1 MTEKK
6 IPSELGTQPVGKL
19 LRQYAVPSIVAML
32 ASSLYNIVDSVFIG
46 HGVDAL
52 ALSGLAVTFPL
63 MNISTAF
70 GAMVGMGSSTLISV
84 KLGQKDYDTA
94 QQILGNA
101 VVMNVV
107 MGVIFGI
114 FALLFL
120 DPILYFFGASDAT
133 ISYAREYMQIILLGN
148 VFTHLYF
155 GFNALLRAMGHPKMA
170 MTATIATVIL
180 NTVLDPLF
188 IFKTITI
195 NFDRIFGYL
204 LPDIISDSI
213 NFGIIQFSGAGWGIR
228 GAAIATILAQCIAL
242 TYQVFV
248 MSDKREFIHFK
259 RGIYKLK
266 NYIVKEVLT
275 IGLSPCLMNL
285 ASCLV
290 VIFINRGLAEY
301 GGDYA
306 VGAYGI
312 VHKMTFI
319 FVMIVMG
326 FNQAMQPIAGYNYG
340 AKAYDRVTKVLK
352 ITIGLAT
359 IVTTLAFVVGEFFPE
374 YVALIFTS
382 DEKMIEMAV
391 TGMRYNCLLFPIV
404 GFQMVA
410 GNFFQSIAQ
419 PGKAIFLSLSRQLLF
434 LVPFILIFPHFWGID
449 GVWISLPAS
458 DLVSSITAA
467 VMLGMFFRKHRK

>member
-6 IPSELGTQPVGKL
+6 IPSELGTRPVGEL
-19 LRQYAVPSIVAML
+19 LKQYAIPSIIAML
-32 ASSLYNIVDSVFIG
+32 ASSLYNIVDSIFIG
-46 HGVDAL
+46 HGVNAL
-52 ALSGLAVTFPL
+52 ALSGLAATFPL

-84 KLGQKDYDTA
+84 KLGQKDYKTA

-107 MGVIFGI
+107 MGFIFGLV
-114 FALLFL
+114 ALLFL
-120 DPILYFFGASDAT
+120 DPILLAFGATDAT
-133 ISYAREYMQIILLGN
+133 IEYARDYMQIILLGN
-148 VFTHLYF
+148 IFTHMYF

-170 MTATIATVIL
+170 MKATIATVII
-180 NTVLDPLF
+180 NTILDPLL
-188 IFKTITI
+188 IFDTI
-195 NFDRIFGYL
+195 NLGFVQFD
-204 LPDIISDSI
+204 
-213 NFGIIQFSGAGWGIR
+213 GAGWGIR
-228 GAAIATILAQCIAL
+228 GAAIATVLAQCISL
-242 TYQVFV
+242 IWQVRV

-259 RGIYKLK
+259 RGIYHLK
-266 NYIVKEVLT
+266 SYIVKEVLT

-285 ASCLV
+285 ASCFV
-290 VIFINRGLAEY
+290 VIFINRGLLSY

-326 FNQAMQPIAGYNYG
+326 FTQGMQPIAGYNYG

-352 ITIGLAT
+352 ITITLAT
-359 IVTTLAFVVGEFFPE
+359 IVTTLSFVIGEFCPE
-374 YVALIFTS
+374 YVARIFTS

-391 TGMRYNCLLFPIV
+391 VGMRYNCLLFPIV

-419 PGKAIFLSLSRQLLF
+419 PGKSIFLSLSRQLLF
-434 LVPFILIFPHFWGID
+434 LVPFIIIFPHFWGID
-449 GVWISLPAS
+449 GVWVSLPAS
-458 DLVSSITAA
+458 DLVSSVIAA
-467 VMLGMFFRKHRK
+467 IMLGQYFKKHKM

>member
-6 IPSELGTQPVGKL
+6 IPSELGTRPIGEL
-19 LRQYAVPSIVAML
+19 LKQYAVPAIIAML
-32 ASSLYNIVDSVFIG
+32 ASSLYNIVDSIFIG

-70 GAMVGMGSSTLISV
+70 GAMVGMGSSALISV
-84 KLGQKDYDTA
+84 KLGQKDYKIA
-94 QQILGNA
+94 EKILGNA

-107 MGVIFGI
+107 MGVIFAAV
-114 FALLFL
+114 ALIFL
-120 DPILYFFGASDAT
+120 DPILYFFGASEAS
-133 ISYAREYMQIILLGN
+133 IGYAHEYMEIILLGN
-148 VFTHLYF
+148 IFTHMYF

-170 MTATIATVIL
+170 MKATILTVIL

-188 IFKTITI
+188 IFDTIDLGFI
-195 NFDRIFGYL
+195 E
-204 LPDIISDSI
+204 
-213 NFGIIQFSGAGWGIR
+213 FSGAGWGIR
-228 GAAIATILAQCIAL
+228 GAAIATVLAQCISL
-242 TYQVFV
+242 VWQVRV
-248 MSDKREFIHFK
+248 LSDDRELIHFK
-259 RGIYKLK
+259 RGIYRL
-266 NYIVKEVLT
+266 NSYIVKEVLT

-285 ASCLV
+285 ASCFV
-290 VIFINRGLAEY
+290 VIFINRGLADY

-326 FNQAMQPIAGYNYG
+326 FNQGMQPIAGYNYG

-352 ITIGLAT
+352 ITIALAT
-359 IVTTLAFVVGEFFPE
+359 GVTTLAFVIGVFFPE
-374 YVALIFTS
+374 YVARIFTS
-382 DEKMIEMAV
+382 DAQMIEMATV
-391 TGMRYNCLLFPIV
+391 GMRYNCLLFPIV

-434 LVPFILIFPHFWGID
+434 LVPFIIIFPHFWGID

-467 VMLGMFFRKHRK
+467 IFLANYFRKHKV

>member
-6 IPSELGTQPVGKL
+6 IPSELGTRPVGEL
-19 LRQYAVPSIVAML
+19 LRQYALPSIIAML
-32 ASSLYNIVDSVFIG
+32 ASSLYNIVDSIFIG

-70 GAMVGMGSSTLISV
+70 GAMVGMGSATLISV
-84 KLGQKDYDTA
+84 KLGQKDYQIA
-94 QQILGNA
+94 EKILGNA
-101 VVMNVV
+101 VVLNIV
-107 MGVIFGI
+107 MGVV
-114 FALLFL
+114 FAIASLLFL
-120 DPILYFFGASDAT
+120 DPILYFFGASDAS

-148 VFTHLYF
+148 VFTHMYF

-170 MTATIATVIL
+170 MRATILTVIV
-180 NTVLDPLF
+180 NTILDPLF
-188 IFKTITI
+188 IFDTIDLG
-195 NFDRIFGYL
+195 FV
-204 LPDIISDSI
+204 
-213 NFGIIQFSGAGWGIR
+213 QFSGAGWGIR
-228 GAAIATILAQCIAL
+228 GAAIATILAQCISL
-242 TYQVFV
+242 VWQVRV
-248 MSDKREFIHFK
+248 MSDKRELIHFK
-259 RGIYKLK
+259 RGIYRL
-266 NYIVKEVLT
+266 NSYIVKEVLT

-285 ASCLV
+285 ASCFV

-326 FNQAMQPIAGYNYG
+326 FTQGMQPIAGYNYG

-352 ITIGLAT
+352 ITIALAT
-359 IVTTLAFVVGEFFPE
+359 GVTTLAFVIGEFCPE
-374 YVALIFTS
+374 IVARIFTS
-382 DEKMIEMAV
+382 DEQMVEMAAV
-391 TGMRYNCLLFPIV
+391 GMRYNCLLFPIV

-419 PGKAIFLSLSRQLLF
+419 PGKSIFLSLSRQLLF
-434 LVPFILIFPHFWGID
+434 LVPFIIIFPHFWGIN
-449 GVWISLPAS
+449 GVWASLPAS
-458 DLVSSITAA
+458 DLVSSIITAC
-467 VMLGMFFRKHRK
+467 MLGHYFKKHKM

>member
-6 IPSELGTQPVGKL
+6 IPSELGTRPVGEL
-19 LRQYAVPSIVAML
+19 LKQYAVPAIIAML
-32 ASSLYNIVDSVFIG
+32 ASSLYNIVDSIFIG

-70 GAMVGMGSSTLISV
+70 GAMVGVGSSTLISV
-84 KLGQKDYDTA
+84 KLGQKDYKIA

-107 MGVIFGI
+107 MGIIFG
-114 FALLFL
+114 ALSLVFL
-120 DPILYFFGASDAT
+120 DPILYFFGASDAS
-133 ISYAREYMQIILLGN
+133 ISYAREYMQIILWGN
-148 VFTHLYF
+148 VFTHIYF

-170 MTATIATVIL
+170 MKATIATVIV

-188 IFKTITI
+188 IFDTIDLG
-195 NFDRIFGYL
+195 FV
-204 LPDIISDSI
+204 
-213 NFGIIQFSGAGWGIR
+213 QFSGAGWGIR
-228 GAAIATILAQCIAL
+228 GAAIATVLAQCISL
-242 TYQVFV
+242 IWQLRVL
-248 MSDKREFIHFK
+248 SDKREFIHLK
-259 RGIYKLK
+259 RGIYRLK
-266 NYIVKEVLT
+266 SYIVKEVLV

-285 ASCLV
+285 ASCFV
-290 VIFINRGLAEY
+290 VIFINRGLADY

-326 FNQAMQPIAGYNYG
+326 FTQGMQPIAGYNYG
-340 AKAYDRVTKVLK
+340 AKAYDRVNKVLR
-352 ITIGLAT
+352 ITIALAT
-359 IVTTLAFVVGEFFPE
+359 AVTTLAFVIGEFFPG
-374 YVALIFTS
+374 YVARIFTS
-382 DEKMIEMAV
+382 DEQMIEMAV
-391 TGMRYNCLLFPIV
+391 VGMRYNCLMFPIV

-434 LVPFILIFPHFWGID
+434 LVPFIIIFPHFWGID

-458 DLVSSITAA
+458 DLVSAITAA
-467 VMLGMFFRKHRK
+467 IMLGYYFKTHKM

>member
-6 IPSELGTQPVGKL
+6 IPSELGTRPVGEL
-19 LRQYAVPSIVAML
+19 LKQYAVPAIIAML
-32 ASSLYNIVDSVFIG
+32 ASSLYNIVDSIFIG

-70 GAMVGMGSSTLISV
+70 GAMVGVGSSTLISV
-84 KLGQKDYDTA
+84 KLGQKDYKIA

-107 MGVIFGI
+107 MGIIFG
-114 FALLFL
+114 ALSLVFL
-120 DPILYFFGASDAT
+120 DPILYFFGASDAS
-133 ISYAREYMQIILLGN
+133 ISYAREYMQIILWGN
-148 VFTHLYF
+148 VFTHIYF

-170 MTATIATVIL
+170 MKATITTVIV

-188 IFKTITI
+188 IFDTIDLG
-195 NFDRIFGYL
+195 FV
-204 LPDIISDSI
+204 
-213 NFGIIQFSGAGWGIR
+213 QFSGAGWGIR
-228 GAAIATILAQCIAL
+228 GAAIATVLAQCISL
-242 TYQVFV
+242 IWQLRVL
-248 MSDKREFIHFK
+248 SDKREFIHLK
-259 RGIYKLK
+259 RGIYRLK
-266 NYIVKEVLT
+266 SYIVKEVLV

-285 ASCLV
+285 ASCFV
-290 VIFINRGLAEY
+290 VIFINRGLADY

-326 FNQAMQPIAGYNYG
+326 FTQGMQPIAGYNYG
-340 AKAYDRVTKVLK
+340 AKAYDRVNKVLR
-352 ITIGLAT
+352 ITIALAT
-359 IVTTLAFVVGEFFPE
+359 AVTTLAFVIGEFFPG
-374 YVALIFTS
+374 YVARIFTS
-382 DEKMIEMAV
+382 DEQMIEMAV
-391 TGMRYNCLLFPIV
+391 VGMRYNCLMFPIV

-434 LVPFILIFPHFWGID
+434 LVPFIIIFPHFWGID

-458 DLVSSITAA
+458 DLISSITAA
-467 VMLGMFFRKHRK
+467 IMLGYYFKTHKM

>member
-6 IPSELGTQPVGKL
+6 IPSELGTRPVGEL
-19 LRQYAVPSIVAML
+19 LKQYAIPSIIAML
-32 ASSLYNIVDSVFIG
+32 ASSLYNIVDSIFIG
-46 HGVDAL
+46 HGVNAL
-52 ALSGLAVTFPL
+52 ALSGLAATFPL

-84 KLGQKDYDTA
+84 KLGQKDYKTA

-107 MGVIFGI
+107 MGFIFGLV
-114 FALLFL
+114 ALLFL
-120 DPILYFFGASDAT
+120 DPILLAFGATDAT
-133 ISYAREYMQIILLGN
+133 IEYARDYMQIILLGN
-148 VFTHLYF
+148 IFTHMYF

-170 MTATIATVIL
+170 MKATIATVII
-180 NTVLDPLF
+180 NTILDPLL
-188 IFKTITI
+188 IFDTI
-195 NFDRIFGYL
+195 NLGFVQFD
-204 LPDIISDSI
+204 
-213 NFGIIQFSGAGWGIR
+213 GAGWGIR
-228 GAAIATILAQCIAL
+228 GAAIATVLAQCISL
-242 TYQVFV
+242 IWQVRV

-259 RGIYKLK
+259 RGIYHLK
-266 NYIVKEVLT
+266 SYIVKEVLT

-285 ASCLV
+285 ASCFV
-290 VIFINRGLAEY
+290 VIFINRGLLSY

-326 FNQAMQPIAGYNYG
+326 FTQGMQPIAGYNYG

-352 ITIGLAT
+352 ITITLAT
-359 IVTTLAFVVGEFFPE
+359 IVTTLAFVIGEFCPE
-374 YVALIFTS
+374 YVARIFTS

-391 TGMRYNCLLFPIV
+391 VGMRYNCLLFPIV

-419 PGKAIFLSLSRQLLF
+419 PGKSIFLSLSRQLLF
-434 LVPFILIFPHFWGID
+434 LVPFIIIFPHFWGID
-449 GVWISLPAS
+449 GVWVSLPAS
-458 DLVSSITAA
+458 DLVSSVIAA
-467 VMLGMFFRKHRK
+467 IMLGQYFKKHKM

>member
-1 MTEKK
+1 MAEKK
-6 IPSELGTQPVGKL
+6 IPSELGTRPVGEL
-19 LRQYAVPSIVAML
+19 LKQYALPSIIAML
-32 ASSLYNIVDSVFIG
+32 ASSLYNIVDSIFIG

-70 GAMVGMGSSTLISV
+70 GAMVGMGSATLISV
-84 KLGQKDYDTA
+84 KLGQKDYQIA
-94 QQILGNA
+94 EKILGNA
-101 VVMNVV
+101 VVLNIA
-107 MGVIFGI
+107 MGVV
-114 FALLFL
+114 FAVVSLLFL
-120 DPILYFFGASDAT
+120 DPILYFFGASEAS

-148 VFTHLYF
+148 LFTHMYF

-170 MTATIATVIL
+170 MRATILTVIV
-180 NTVLDPLF
+180 NTILDPLF
-188 IFKTITI
+188 IFDTI
-195 NFDRIFGYL
+195 NLGFV
-204 LPDIISDSI
+204 
-213 NFGIIQFSGAGWGIR
+213 QFNGAGWGIR
-228 GAAIATILAQCIAL
+228 GAAIATILAQCISL
-242 TYQVFV
+242 VWQVRV
-248 MSDKREFIHFK
+248 MSDKRELIHFK
-259 RGIYKLK
+259 RGIYRLN

-285 ASCLV
+285 ASCFV
-290 VIFINRGLAEY
+290 VIFINRGLANY

-326 FNQAMQPIAGYNYG
+326 FTQGMQPIAGYNYG

-352 ITIGLAT
+352 ITITLAT
-359 IVTTLAFVVGEFFPE
+359 IVTTLAFVIGEFCPGV
-374 YVALIFTS
+374 VARIFTS

-391 TGMRYNCLLFPIV
+391 VGMRYNCLLFPIV

-419 PGKAIFLSLSRQLLF
+419 PGKSIFLSLSRQLLF
-434 LVPFILIFPHFWGID
+434 LVPFIIIFPHFWGID
-449 GVWISLPAS
+449 GVWVSLPAS
-458 DLVSSITAA
+458 DLVSSIISAC
-467 VMLGMFFRKHRK
+467 MLGHYFKKHKM

>member
-19 LRQYAVPSIVAML
+19 LKQYALPSIIAML
-32 ASSLYNIVDSVFIG
+32 ASSLYNIVDSIFIG

-84 KLGQKDYDTA
+84 KLGQKDYGTA
-94 QQILGNA
+94 QNILGNA
-101 VVMNVV
+101 VVMNIL
-107 MGVIFGI
+107 MGVIFAI
-114 FALLFL
+114 ISLIFL
-120 DPILYFFGASDAT
+120 DPILYFFGASEAT
-133 ISYAREYMQIILLGN
+133 IGYARDYMVIILLGN
-148 VFTHLYF
+148 VITHMYF

-170 MTATIATVIL
+170 MKATIATVL
-180 NTVLDPLF
+180 VNTVLDPLL
-188 IFKTITI
+188 IFENI
-195 NFDRIFGYL
+195 NLGF
-204 LPDIISDSI
+204 
-213 NFGIIQFSGAGWGIR
+213 IQFSGAGWGIR
-228 GAAIATILAQCIAL
+228 GAAIATVTAQCISLAW
-242 TYQVFV
+242 QVRV
-248 MSDKREFIHFK
+248 MSDKRELLHFK

-266 NYIVKEVLT
+266 SYIVKEVLT
-275 IGLSPCLMNL
+275 IGLPPCLMNL
-285 ASCLV
+285 ASCFV
-290 VIFINRGLAEY
+290 VIFINRGLTTY

-326 FNQAMQPIAGYNYG
+326 FQQAMQPIAGYNYG

-352 ITIGLAT
+352 ITIALAT
-359 IVTTLAFVVGEFFPE
+359 GVTTMAFVIGEFFPE
-374 YVALIFTS
+374 YVARIFTS
-382 DEKMIEMAV
+382 DAQMIEMAV
-391 TGMRYNCLLFPIV
+391 VGMRYNCLLFPIV
-404 GFQMVA
+404 GFQMVT
-410 GNFFQSIAQ
+410 GSFFQSIAQ

-434 LVPFILIFPHFWGID
+434 LVPFIVIFPHFWGIN

-458 DLVSSITAA
+458 DLVSSIITT
-467 VMLGMFFRKHRK
+467 VLLTNYFRKHKV

>member
-6 IPSELGTQPVGKL
+6 IPSELGTRPVGEL
-19 LRQYAVPSIVAML
+19 LKQYALPSIIAML
-32 ASSLYNIVDSVFIG
+32 ASSLYNIVDSIFIG

-70 GAMVGMGSSTLISV
+70 GAMVGVGSSTLISV
-84 KLGQKDYDTA
+84 KLGQKDYKIA
-94 QQILGNA
+94 EKILGNA

-107 MGVIFGI
+107 MGIV
-114 FALLFL
+114 FAIVSLAFL

-148 VFTHLYF
+148 IVTHMYF

-170 MTATIATVIL
+170 MKATIATVIL
-180 NTVLDPLF
+180 NTILDPLF
-188 IFKTITI
+188 IFDTI
-195 NFDRIFGYL
+195 NLGFV
-204 LPDIISDSI
+204 
-213 NFGIIQFSGAGWGIR
+213 QFSGAGWGIR
-228 GAAIATILAQCIAL
+228 GAAIATVLAQLISFIWQL
-242 TYQVFV
+242 RVL
-248 MSDKREFIHFK
+248 SDKREFIHLK
-259 RGIYKLK
+259 RGIYRL
-266 NYIVKEVLT
+266 NGYIVKEMLT

-285 ASCLV
+285 ASCFV
-290 VIFINRGLAEY
+290 VIFINRGLTSY

-326 FNQAMQPIAGYNYG
+326 FNQGMQPIAGYNYG

-352 ITIGLAT
+352 ITIFLAT
-359 IVTTLAFVVGEFFPE
+359 GVTTLAFIIGEFFPE
-374 YVALIFTS
+374 YVARIFTS

-391 TGMRYNCLLFPIV
+391 VGMRYNCLVFPIV
-404 GFQMVA
+404 GFQMVT

-434 LVPFILIFPHFWGID
+434 LVPFIIIFPHFWGIN

-458 DLVSSITAA
+458 DLVSSVIAGCLL
-467 VMLGMFFRKHRK
+467 VNYFRKHKM

>member
-19 LRQYAVPSIVAML
+19 LKQYALPSIIAML
-32 ASSLYNIVDSVFIG
+32 ASSLYNLIDSIFIG

-84 KLGQKDYDTA
+84 KLGQKDYGTA
-94 QQILGNA
+94 QSILGNA
-101 VVMNVV
+101 VVMNIL
-107 MGVIFGI
+107 MGVIFAAI
-114 FALLFL
+114 SLIFL
-120 DPILYFFGASDAT
+120 DPILYFFGASEAT
-133 ISYAREYMQIILLGN
+133 IGYARDYMVIILLGN
-148 VFTHLYF
+148 VITHMYF

-170 MTATIATVIL
+170 MKATIATVL
-180 NTVLDPLF
+180 VNTVLDPLL
-188 IFKTITI
+188 IFDTIDLG
-195 NFDRIFGYL
+195 FVE
-204 LPDIISDSI
+204 
-213 NFGIIQFSGAGWGIR
+213 FSGAGWGIR
-228 GAAIATILAQCIAL
+228 GAAIATVAAQCISLAW
-242 TYQVFV
+242 QVRV
-248 MSDKREFIHFK
+248 MSDKRELLHFR

-266 NYIVKEVLT
+266 SYIVREVLT
-275 IGLSPCLMNL
+275 IGLPPCLMNL
-285 ASCLV
+285 ASCFV
-290 VIFINRGLAEY
+290 VIFINRGLTSY

-326 FNQAMQPIAGYNYG
+326 FQQAMQPIAGYNYG

-352 ITIGLAT
+352 ITIALAT
-359 IVTTLAFVVGEFFPE
+359 GVTTMAFIVGEFFPE
-374 YVALIFTS
+374 YVARIFTS
-382 DEKMIEMAV
+382 DAKMIEMAMV
-391 TGMRYNCLLFPIV
+391 GMRYNCLLFPIV
-404 GFQMVA
+404 GFQMVT
-410 GNFFQSIAQ
+410 GSFFQSIAQ

-434 LVPFILIFPHFWGID
+434 LVPFIVIFPHFWGIN

-458 DLVSSITAA
+458 DFVSSIITT
-467 VMLGMFFRKHRK
+467 VLLTNYFRKHKM

>member
-6 IPSELGTQPVGKL
+6 IPSELGTRPVGEL
-19 LRQYAVPSIVAML
+19 LRQYALPSIIAML
-32 ASSLYNIVDSVFIG
+32 ASSLYNIVDSIFIG
-46 HGVDAL
+46 HGVDAM

-84 KLGQKDYDTA
+84 KLGQKDYKIA

-101 VVMNVV
+101 VVMNIV
-107 MGVIFGI
+107 MGVVFGVI
-114 FALLFL
+114 ALLFL
-120 DPILYFFGASDAT
+120 DPILYFFGASDAS
-133 ISYAREYMQIILLGN
+133 IGYARDYMQIILLGN
-148 VFTHLYF
+148 VFTHMYF

-170 MTATIATVIL
+170 MKATIATVII
-180 NTVLDPLF
+180 NTILDPLF
-188 IFKTITI
+188 IFDTIDLG
-195 NFDRIFGYL
+195 FV
-204 LPDIISDSI
+204 
-213 NFGIIQFSGAGWGIR
+213 QFSGAGWGIR
-228 GAAIATILAQCIAL
+228 GAAIATVLSQCISLAW
-242 TYQVFV
+242 QVRV
-248 MSDKREFIHFK
+248 MSDKRELIHFK
-259 RGIYKLK
+259 RGIYRLK
-266 NYIVKEVLT
+266 SYIVKEVLT

-285 ASCLV
+285 ASCFV
-290 VIFINRGLAEY
+290 VIFINRGLASY

-326 FNQAMQPIAGYNYG
+326 FNQGMQPIAGYNYG

-352 ITIGLAT
+352 TTIVLAT
-359 IVTTLAFVVGEFFPE
+359 GVTTLAFLIGEFCPE
-374 YVALIFTS
+374 LVARIFTS
-382 DEKMIEMAV
+382 DEKMIEMAAV
-391 TGMRYNCLLFPIV
+391 GMRYNCLLFPIV
-404 GFQMVA
+404 GFQMVT

-434 LVPFILIFPHFWGID
+434 LVPFIVIFPHFWGIN

-458 DLVSSITAA
+458 DLVSSVISGCLL
-467 VMLGMFFRKHRK
+467 VHYFKKHKM

>member
-6 IPSELGTQPVGKL
+6 IPSELGTRPVGEL
-19 LRQYAVPSIVAML
+19 LKQYALPSIIAML
-32 ASSLYNIVDSVFIG
+32 ASSLYNIVDSIFIG

-70 GAMVGMGSSTLISV
+70 GAMVGVGSSTLISV
-84 KLGQKDYDTA
+84 KLGQKDYKIA
-94 QQILGNA
+94 EKILGNA

-107 MGVIFGI
+107 MGIV
-114 FALLFL
+114 FAIVSLTFL

-133 ISYAREYMQIILLGN
+133 ISYAREYMQIILVGN
-148 VFTHLYF
+148 IFTHMYF

-170 MTATIATVIL
+170 MKATILTVIL
-180 NTVLDPLF
+180 NTILDPLF
-188 IFKTITI
+188 IFDTI
-195 NFDRIFGYL
+195 NLGF
-204 LPDIISDSI
+204 
-213 NFGIIQFSGAGWGIR
+213 IQFSGAGWGIR
-228 GAAIATILAQCIAL
+228 GAAIATVSAQCISLVWQLRVLA
-242 TYQVFV
+242 
-248 MSDKREFIHFK
+248 DKREFIHLK
-259 RGIYKLK
+259 RGIYRL
-266 NYIVKEVLT
+266 NGYIVKEMLT

-285 ASCLV
+285 ASCFV
-290 VIFINRGLAEY
+290 VIFINRGLTNY

-326 FNQAMQPIAGYNYG
+326 FNQGMQPIAGYNYG

-352 ITIGLAT
+352 ITIFLAT
-359 IVTTLAFVVGEFFPE
+359 GVTTLAFVIGEFCPE
-374 YVALIFTS
+374 YVARIFTS
-382 DEKMIEMAV
+382 DAKMIEMAV
-391 TGMRYNCLLFPIV
+391 VGMRYNCLVFPIV

-434 LVPFILIFPHFWGID
+434 LVPFIIIFPHFWGID

-467 VMLGMFFRKHRK
+467 IFLANYFRKHKV

>member
-6 IPSELGTQPVGKL
+6 IPSELGTRPVGEL
-19 LRQYAVPSIVAML
+19 LRQYALPSIIAML
-32 ASSLYNIVDSVFIG
+32 ASSLYNIVDSIFIG

-70 GAMVGMGSSTLISV
+70 GAMVGMGSATLISV
-84 KLGQKDYDTA
+84 KLGQKDYQIA
-94 QQILGNA
+94 EKILGNA
-101 VVMNVV
+101 VVLNIA
-107 MGVIFGI
+107 MGVV
-114 FALLFL
+114 FAIASLLFL
-120 DPILYFFGASDAT
+120 DSILYFFGASDAS

-148 VFTHLYF
+148 VFTHMYF

-170 MTATIATVIL
+170 MRATILTVIV
-180 NTVLDPLF
+180 NTILDPLF
-188 IFKTITI
+188 IFDTIDLG
-195 NFDRIFGYL
+195 FV
-204 LPDIISDSI
+204 
-213 NFGIIQFSGAGWGIR
+213 QFSGAGWVIR
-228 GAAIATILAQCIAL
+228 GAAIATILAQCISL
-242 TYQVFV
+242 VWQVRV
-248 MSDKREFIHFK
+248 MSDKRELIHFK
-259 RGIYKLK
+259 RGIYRL
-266 NYIVKEVLT
+266 NSYIVKEVLT

-285 ASCLV
+285 ASCFV

-326 FNQAMQPIAGYNYG
+326 FTQGMQPIAGYNYG

-352 ITIGLAT
+352 ITIALAT
-359 IVTTLAFVVGEFFPE
+359 GVTTLAFVIGEFCPE
-374 YVALIFTS
+374 IVARIFTS
-382 DEKMIEMAV
+382 DEQMVEMAAV
-391 TGMRYNCLLFPIV
+391 GMRYNCLLFPIV

-419 PGKAIFLSLSRQLLF
+419 PGKSIFLSLSRQLLF
-434 LVPFILIFPHFWGID
+434 LVPFIIIFPHFWGIN
-449 GVWISLPAS
+449 GVWASLPAS
-458 DLVSSITAA
+458 DLVSSIITAC
-467 VMLGMFFRKHRK
+467 MLGHYFKKHKM

>member
-6 IPSELGTQPVGKL
+6 IPSELGTRPVGEL
-19 LRQYAVPSIVAML
+19 LKQYALPSIIAML
-32 ASSLYNIVDSVFIG
+32 ASSLYNIVDSIFIG

-70 GAMVGMGSSTLISV
+70 GAMVGVGSSTLISV
-84 KLGQKDYDTA
+84 KLGQKDYKIA
-94 QQILGNA
+94 EKILGNA

-107 MGVIFGI
+107 MGVVFGAI
-114 FALLFL
+114 ALLFL

-148 VFTHLYF
+148 VVTHMYF

-170 MTATIATVIL
+170 MKATIATVIL
-180 NTVLDPLF
+180 NTILDPLF
-188 IFKTITI
+188 IFDTI
-195 NFDRIFGYL
+195 NLGFV
-204 LPDIISDSI
+204 
-213 NFGIIQFSGAGWGIR
+213 QFSGAGWGIR
-228 GAAIATILAQCIAL
+228 GAAIATVLAQLISFIWQL
-242 TYQVFV
+242 RVL
-248 MSDKREFIHFK
+248 SDKREFIHLK
-259 RGIYKLK
+259 RGIYRL
-266 NYIVKEVLT
+266 NGYIVKEMLT

-285 ASCLV
+285 ASCFV
-290 VIFINRGLAEY
+290 VIFINRGLTSY

-326 FNQAMQPIAGYNYG
+326 FNQGMQPIAGYNYG

-352 ITIGLAT
+352 ITIFLAT
-359 IVTTLAFVVGEFFPE
+359 GVTTLAFVIGEFFPE
-374 YVALIFTS
+374 YVARIFTS

-391 TGMRYNCLLFPIV
+391 VGMRYNCLVFPIV
-404 GFQMVA
+404 GFQMVT

-434 LVPFILIFPHFWGID
+434 LVPFIIIFPHFWGIN

-458 DLVSSITAA
+458 DLVSSVISACLL
-467 VMLGMFFRKHRK
+467 VNYFRKHKM

>member
-1 MTEKK
+1 MTEKR
-6 IPSELGTQPVGKL
+6 IPSELGTRPVGEL
-19 LRQYAVPSIVAML
+19 LKQYALPSIIAML
-32 ASSLYNIVDSVFIG
+32 ASSLYNIVDSIFIG

-70 GAMVGMGSSTLISV
+70 GAMVGVGSSTLISV
-84 KLGQKDYDTA
+84 KLGQKDYTIA
-94 QQILGNA
+94 EKILGNA

-107 MGVIFGI
+107 MGVIFAI
-114 FALLFL
+114 VSLAFL

-133 ISYAREYMQIILLGN
+133 IGYARDYMQIILIGN
-148 VFTHLYF
+148 VVTHMYF

-170 MTATIATVIL
+170 MKATIATVIM
-180 NTVLDPLF
+180 NTILDPLF
-188 IFKTITI
+188 IFDTI
-195 NFDRIFGYL
+195 NLGFV
-204 LPDIISDSI
+204 
-213 NFGIIQFSGAGWGIR
+213 QFSGMGWGIR
-228 GAAIATILAQCIAL
+228 GAAIATVLAQVISLMWQLRVLA
-242 TYQVFV
+242 
-248 MSDKREFIHFK
+248 DKREFIHLK

-266 NYIVKEVLT
+266 GYIVREMLT

-285 ASCLV
+285 ASCFV
-290 VIFINRGLAEY
+290 VIFINRGLTSY

-326 FNQAMQPIAGYNYG
+326 FNQGMQPIAGYNYG

-352 ITIGLAT
+352 ITIALAT
-359 IVTTLAFVVGEFFPE
+359 GVTTLAFVIGEFFPE
-374 YVALIFTS
+374 YVARIFTS
-382 DEKMIEMAV
+382 DAQMIEMAV
-391 TGMRYNCLLFPIV
+391 VGMRYNCLLFPIV
-404 GFQMVA
+404 GFQMVT

-434 LVPFILIFPHFWGID
+434 LVPFIIIFPHFWGIN
-449 GVWISLPAS
+449 GVWVSLPAS
-458 DLVSSITAA
+458 DLVSSVISACLL
-467 VMLGMFFRKHRK
+467 VNYFRKHKM